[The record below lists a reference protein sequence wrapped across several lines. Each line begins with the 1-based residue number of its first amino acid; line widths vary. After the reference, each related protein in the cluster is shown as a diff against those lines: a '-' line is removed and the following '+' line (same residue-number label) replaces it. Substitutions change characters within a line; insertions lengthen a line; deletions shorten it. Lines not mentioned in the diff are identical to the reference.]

1 MSLESNLELNNQLV
15 AQQNDLLTKI
25 LAAMAGGKT
34 FTADT
39 AHQPKASGT
48 DGAEATVGKA
58 GNSKAPRKGP
68 FYAKHNN
75 TKIAFRVDTW
85 DEFEKANAD
94 SPDGG
99 ITEITKVEFLQLKE
113 HSNKTPLTLEE
124 QPLPVAVALAV
135 LYGTEGAAMT
145 NAEMMAH
152 AVNITETEDGNE
164 RDAQIDALT
173 MALKGVERAKK
184 LHGAGVFDLTL
195 QLVEHWDALPG
206 ITERRAYAELLLDT
220 PKEKRADVKP
230 AKPKATGKGKA
241 AATETVTTSDDSV
254 PDAAA
259 LLEQGKQLIIQKIA
273 PKAPADLRKTLDLF
287 GLKKLTDCPAE
298 KLPDVVV
305 ALEQLAESL
314 EA

>member
-1 MSLESNLELNNQLV
+1 MSLESNLELNNKLV
-15 AQQNDLLTKI
+15 AENNDLLTQL
-25 LAAMAGGKT
+25 LAAMISSKT
-34 FTADT
+34 FTPDT
-39 AHQPKASGT
+39 PHQPKSETA
-48 DGAEATVGKA
+48 GKA
-58 GNSKAPRKGP
+58 GSSAQRKGP
-68 FYAKHNN
+68 FYAKHNG
-75 TKIAFRVDTW
+75 TEIAFMADTW
-85 DEFEKANAD
+85 EDFEKANAD
-94 SPDGG
+94 SPYGG
-99 ITEITKVEFLQLKE
+99 ITEIHKVEFLQLKE
-113 HSNKTPLTLEE
+113 QSPKTVIKPITLEE

-135 LYGTEGAAMT
+135 IYGAKPAISLTP
-145 NAEMMAH
+145 EMMEH
-152 AVNITETEDGNE
+152 AVNITETEDGSE

-173 MALKGVERAKK
+173 MALKGVDRAKK

-206 ITERRAYAELLLDT
+206 ITERRAYVELLLDT

-241 AATETVTTSDDSV
+241 TTTETVATTDGEA

-298 KLPDVVV
+298 KLPDVVA
-305 ALEQLAESL
+305 ALEQLAEAL

>member
-1 MSLESNLELNNQLV
+1 MSLESNLELNNKLV
-15 AQQNDLLTKI
+15 AEQNGLLTQL
-25 LAAMAGGKT
+25 LAAMVGGKT

-39 AHQPKASGT
+39 PHQPKAETPVDNKDS
-48 DGAEATVGKA
+48 A
-58 GNSKAPRKGP
+58 GP
-68 FYAKHNN
+68 FYLRRTADGALNQVGTETARDSMLSDGYVEIGKAQFQQLTEEAK
-75 TKIAFRVDTW
+75 
-85 DEFEKANAD
+85 KAQVK
-94 SPDGG
+94 P
-99 ITEITKVEFLQLKE
+99 V
-113 HSNKTPLTLEE
+113 TLEE
-124 QPLPVAVALAV
+124 QPLPVAVALAAI
-135 LYGTEGAAMT
+135 YGAKPAVSLTP
-145 NAEMMAH
+145 EMMAH

-173 MALKGVERAKK
+173 MALKGVDRAKK

-220 PKEKRADVKP
+220 PKEKRAGVKP

-241 AATETVTTSDDSV
+241 AATETTDGEA

-298 KLPDVVV
+298 KLPDVVA
-305 ALEQLAESL
+305 ALEQLAEAL

>member
-1 MSLESNLELNNQLV
+1 MSLESNLELNNKLV
-15 AQQNDLLTKI
+15 AEQNGLLTQL
-25 LAAMAGGKT
+25 LAAMVNGKT

-39 AHQPKASGT
+39 PHQPKAENKTGIA
-48 DGAEATVGKA
+48 GKEA
-58 GNSKAPRKGP
+58 RKGP
-68 FYAKHNN
+68 FYAKHNG
-75 TKIAFRVDTW
+75 TEIAFMVDTLE
-85 DEFEKANAD
+85 DFEKANAD
-94 SPDGG
+94 SPYDG

-113 HSNKTPLTLEE
+113 HSAKTVIKPITLEE

-135 LYGTEGAAMT
+135 LYGTKGVAMI
-145 NAEMMAH
+145 NADMIAD
-152 AVNITETEDGNE
+152 AINITETEDGKE

-173 MALKGVERAKK
+173 MALKGVDRAKK

-220 PKEKRADVKP
+220 PKEKRAGVKP

-241 AATETVTTSDDSV
+241 AATETTDGEA

-298 KLPDVVV
+298 KLPDVVA
-305 ALEQLAESL
+305 ALEQLAEAL
-314 EA
+314 EV

>member
-1 MSLESNLELNNQLV
+1 MSLESNLELNNKLV
-15 AQQNDLLTKI
+15 AEQNGLLTQL
-25 LAAMAGGKT
+25 LAAMVGGKS

-39 AHQPKASGT
+39 PHQPKAETPVDNKDS
-48 DGAEATVGKA
+48 A
-58 GNSKAPRKGP
+58 GP
-68 FYAKHNN
+68 FYLRRTADGALNQVGTETARDSMLSDGYVEIGKAQFQQLTEEAK
-75 TKIAFRVDTW
+75 
-85 DEFEKANAD
+85 
-94 SPDGG
+94 
-99 ITEITKVEFLQLKE
+99 
-113 HSNKTPLTLEE
+113 KTQVKPVTLEE

-135 LYGTEGAAMT
+135 IYGAKPAVSLTP
-145 NAEMMAH
+145 EMMAH

-184 LHGAGVFDLTL
+184 LHGAGVFDLTV

-241 AATETVTTSDDSV
+241 AATETVITSDDSV

-287 GLKKLTDCPAE
+287 GLKKLTDCPSE

>member
-15 AQQNDLLTKI
+15 AQQNDLLTQL

-39 AHQPKASGT
+39 PHQPKAESKTGT
-48 DGAEATVGKA
+48 AGKEA
-58 GNSKAPRKGP
+58 RKGP
-68 FYAKHNN
+68 FYAKHNG
-75 TKIAFRVDTW
+75 TEIAFMADTW
-85 DEFEKANAD
+85 DDFEKANAD
-94 SPDGG
+94 SPYDG

-113 HSNKTPLTLEE
+113 HSAKTVIKPITLEE

-135 LYGTEGAAMT
+135 IYGAKPAISLTP
-145 NAEMMAH
+145 EMMEH
-152 AVNITETEDGNE
+152 AVNITETEDGKE

-173 MALKGVERAKK
+173 MALKGVDRAKK
-184 LHGAGVFDLTL
+184 LHGSGVFDLAL
-195 QLVEHWDALPG
+195 QLAEHWDALPG

-241 AATETVTTSDDSV
+241 TATETVTTSDDSV

>member
-1 MSLESNLELNNQLV
+1 MSLESNLELNNKLV
-15 AQQNDLLTKI
+15 AEQNGLLTQL
-25 LAAMAGGKT
+25 LAALAGGKT
-34 FTADT
+34 FIADT
-39 AHQPKASGT
+39 PHQPKSESKTGT
-48 DGAEATVGKA
+48 AGKDA
-58 GNSKAPRKGP
+58 RKGP
-68 FYAKHNN
+68 FYAKHNG
-75 TKIAFRVDTW
+75 TEIAFMVDTW
-85 DEFEKANAD
+85 EDFEKANAD
-94 SPDGG
+94 SPYGG
-99 ITEITKVEFLQLKE
+99 ITEIHKVEFLQLKE
-113 HSNKTPLTLEE
+113 HSAKTVINPITLEE

-135 LYGTEGAAMT
+135 IYGAKPAVSLTP
-145 NAEMMAH
+145 EMMAH

-164 RDAQIDALT
+164 RDEQIDALT
-173 MALKGVERAKK
+173 MALKGVDRAKK

-230 AKPKATGKGKA
+230 AKPKATGEGKA
-241 AATETVTTSDDSV
+241 TTTETKVDDAT

-298 KLPDVVV
+298 KLPDVVA
-305 ALEQLAESL
+305 ALEQLAEAL